1 MPSKSFYDLA
11 FGVSPGAARKD
22 AHYIRGSLDEV
33 KADLADELSD
43 SLNVYL
49 LCWHNSAQL
58 ALHVYQQGT
67 RTHSIDL
74 RPFVT
79 VSVDGYPDITF
90 LDSGEPT
97 GYAAGADDPA
107 TVSQVLADGMF
118 SRELDGAIKVT
129 VDWDAI
135 EVPSLIGEIA
145 ADGDYVLLAEDP
157 DGADFEDYGWED
169 SEEDDDLDEDEWED
183 LMIERGA
190 IPYGFTDFE
199 S

>member
-1 MPSKSFYDLA
+1 MLSKSFYDLV

-22 AHYIRGSLDEV
+22 AHYISGSLDEV
-33 KADLADELSD
+33 KADLANELSA

-49 LCWHNSAQL
+49 LCWYNPAAEL

-74 RPFVT
+74 HPFVT

-97 GYAAGADDPA
+97 GYAVGADDPA
-107 TVSQVLADGMF
+107 KVSEVLADGMF
-118 SRELDGAIKVT
+118 SGELDKALKVT

-135 EVPSLIGEIA
+135 EVPALTGEVA
-145 ADGDYVLLAEDP
+145 TYGDYVLLAEDP
-157 DGADFEDYGWED
+157 DAVAFSDSGWED
-169 SEEDDDLDEDEWED
+169 CEEDDLDEDELED
-183 LMIERGA
+183 ALIERGG

>member
-33 KADLADELSD
+33 KDDLADELSD

-49 LCWHNSAQL
+49 LCWHNSAEL

-74 RPFVT
+74 RPLVT

-97 GYAAGADDPA
+97 GYAVGPG
-107 TVSQVLADGMF
+107 VPGP
-118 SRELDGAIKVT
+118 RR
-129 VDWDAI
+129 WD
-135 EVPSLIGEIA
+135 VFPGTGR
-145 ADGDYVLLAEDP
+145 GDQ
-157 DGADFEDYGWED
+157 GH
-169 SEEDDDLDEDEWED
+169 
-183 LMIERGA
+183 R
-190 IPYGFTDFE
+190 
-199 S
+199 